1 MKLIDRL
8 LTKAK
13 AIASTMIT
21 SLYSH
26 NDDDFIQALG
36 LNPKNYEVVVGDV
49 TMYDSM
55 KALNDS
61 CESIW
66 SDDNG

>member
-13 AIASTMIT
+13 AIASSVLM
-21 SLYSH
+21 SLYDY

-36 LNPKNYEVVVGDV
+36 LDSDNYKVMVDNEP
-49 TMYDSM
+49 MYDSM
-55 KALNDS
+55 KALKDS
-61 CESIW
+61 CERIW
-66 SDDNG
+66 SEG

>member
-13 AIASTMIT
+13 AIASSVLM
-21 SLYSH
+21 SLYDY
-26 NDDDFIQALG
+26 NDDAFIEALG
-36 LNPKNYEVVVGDV
+36 LDPDNYKVMVDNEP
-49 TMYDSM
+49 MYDSI

-66 SDDNG
+66 SKE

>member
-13 AIASTMIT
+13 AIASTVLM
-21 SLYSH
+21 SLYDY

-36 LNPKNYEVVVGDV
+36 LDSDNYKVMVDNEP
-49 TMYDSM
+49 MYDSM

-61 CESIW
+61 CESTW
-66 SDDNG
+66 SKG

>member
-13 AIASTMIT
+13 AIASSIFM
-21 SLYSH
+21 SLYDC

-36 LNPKNYEVVVGDV
+36 LDPDNYKVMVGDEA
-49 TMYDSM
+49 MYDSM

-66 SDDNG
+66 SER